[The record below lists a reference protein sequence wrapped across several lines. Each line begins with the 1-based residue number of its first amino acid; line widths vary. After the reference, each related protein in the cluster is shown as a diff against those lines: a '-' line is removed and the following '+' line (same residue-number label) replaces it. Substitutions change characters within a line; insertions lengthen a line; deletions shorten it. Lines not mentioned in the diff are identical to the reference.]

1 MPVIDSFTADYAA
14 LYNADCMEVL
24 PELPTGSI
32 DFSVY
37 SPPFPE
43 LYQYSDDVRDVT
55 NCTSYEES
63 IEQLAF
69 VASEIARL
77 TPSGRLS
84 AVHCTDLRRG
94 SMYQRDFPAD
104 LVRIHEA
111 VGMNFF
117 CRVTIWKDPWEF
129 ARRTRMKSLMHKQV
143 TVTDS
148 AGSRIAPADYLL
160 VFKKAGANKTPIK
173 HVKGFKTYCGEKPIP
188 EHLLRDFANYKGD
201 PRGNL
206 LSHWI
211 WRQYASPVWMDIR
224 RGRIMSH
231 REARENLEE
240 KHVCPLQ
247 LDVIERCVTLW
258 SNPGETVLTP
268 FMGVG
273 SEVFG
278 AIINDRKGLG
288 IELKPTYYRQAVKN
302 VQKALEPG
310 FRIDEDR
317 SLAEAMGAE
326 DEIEEDDSED
336 SEEFVEIGEDE
347 SCQ

>member
-1 MPVIDSFTADYAA
+1 MPVIDSFSDDFAA

-55 NCTSYEES
+55 NCTSYDES
-63 IEQLAF
+63 IEQLAY
-69 VASEIARL
+69 VVKEVARL
-77 TPSGRLS
+77 TPAGRLS

-104 LVRIHEA
+104 LVKIHEA

-148 AGSRIAPADYLL
+148 AASRICPADYLL
-160 VFKKAGANKTPIK
+160 VFKKAGNNAVPVK
-173 HVKGFKTYCGEKPIP
+173 HVKGFKTYCGGKQIP
-188 EHLLRDFANYKGD
+188 EALLRDFGNYKGD

-224 RGRIMSH
+224 RSRIMPY
-231 REARENLEE
+231 REARENVEE

-258 SNPGETVLTP
+258 SNPGERVLTP

-278 AIINDRKGLG
+278 AIINDRKGVG
-288 IELKPTYYRQAVKN
+288 IELKPTYYRQALKN
-302 VQKALEPG
+302 VQKALDPD
-310 FRIDEDR
+310 FRIDEAR
-317 SLAEAMGAE
+317 SLAETMNAE
-326 DEIEEDDSED
+326 PDEDGDAEFGEEPEL
-336 SEEFVEIGEDE
+336 IGVDAE
-347 SCQ
+347 